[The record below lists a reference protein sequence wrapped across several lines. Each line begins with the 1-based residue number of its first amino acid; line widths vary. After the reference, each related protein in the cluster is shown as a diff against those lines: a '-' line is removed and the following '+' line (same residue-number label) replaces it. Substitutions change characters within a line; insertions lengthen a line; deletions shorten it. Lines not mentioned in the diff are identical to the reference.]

1 MSVFGD
7 NTRRRNRLIDR
18 ALGFRRGSSGQEL
31 DQLLLVDS
39 DADVESYDRAASAL
53 HVALLPVPLLPIPEP
68 TLRRLKERAEAVQ
81 QRDL

>member
-31 DQLLLVDS
+31 DQLLLADP

-53 HVALLPVPLLPIPEP
+53 HVALLPVPHLPIPEP
-68 TLRRLKERAEAVQ
+68 TLRRLKKRAKAGQ
-81 QRDL
+81 QHHL